1 MRKHLLLGA
10 VALGLS
16 GCATGAGVPST
27 GQITEGAKQIQQY
40 TRLFCSFVPTAATI
54 AAILTSGTSAPFATI
69 AKDICD
75 AVTNVPLADGPRRQ
89 PKAYGVV
96 IKGSF
101 VR

>member
-1 MRKHLLLGA
+1 MRKSLLIGGL
-10 VALGLS
+10 ALGLA
-16 GCATGAGVPST
+16 GCAGGP
-27 GQITEGAKQIQQY
+27 GQISESAKQIQAY
-40 TRLFCSFVPTAATI
+40 TKLFCSFVPTLGTV
-54 AAILTSGTSAPFATI
+54 AAILSSGTSAPFTVI

-101 VR
+101 VK